1 MQEGKKA
8 EQHFQHKML
17 SSSKGFS
24 FCYLERLHT
33 STDFNRVLKKGKK
46 FKTAFVNIYVLKRK
60 DNNEI
65 RRLGLI
71 TSRKVGKAVLRNKA
85 KRRLREIFRT
95 NKHKLTPGLDII
107 FILKPQITSIGYS
120 KLKSAVLECLENA
133 KFYKNI

>member
-1 MQEGKKA
+1 MQEGKKV
-8 EQHFQHKML
+8 EQRFQHKML
-17 SSSKGFS
+17 SSKRFS

-33 STDFNRVLKKGKK
+33 SADFNRVLQNGKK
-46 FKTAFVNIYVLKRK
+46 LKTVFVNIYVLKRK

-71 TSRKVGKAVLRNKA
+71 TSRKIGKAVVRNTA

-120 KLKSAVLECLENA
+120 KLKSAVLDCLESA
-133 KFYKNI
+133 KFYNSI

>member
-1 MQEGKKA
+1 
-8 EQHFQHKML
+8 ML

-24 FCYLERLHT
+24 FCYIEKLH
-33 STDFNRVLKKGKK
+33 SSADFNKVLKNGKRL
-46 FKTAFVNIYVLKRK
+46 KTVFVSICVLKRK

-71 TSRKVGKAVLRNKA
+71 TSKKVGSAVCRNRA

-120 KLKSAVLECLENA
+120 KLKTAVLDCLKSA
-133 KFYKNI
+133 GFYSNI

>member
-33 STDFNRVLKKGKK
+33 STDFNRVLKNGKK
-46 FKTAFVNIYVLKRK
+46 LKTVFVNIYVLKRK

-71 TSRKVGKAVLRNKA
+71 TSRKIGKAVVRNTA

-95 NKHKLTPGLDII
+95 NKHKLTPGLDVI
-107 FILKPQITSIGYS
+107 FILKPQITSTGYS
-120 KLKSAVLECLENA
+120 KLKKDVLDCLESA
-133 KFYKNI
+133 KFYNNI

>member
-1 MQEGKKA
+1 MPEEKKA

-33 STDFNRVLKKGKK
+33 SADFNRVFKNGKK
-46 FKTAFVNIYVLKRK
+46 LKTVFVNIYVLKRN
-60 DNNEI
+60 DNNEV
-65 RRLGLI
+65 RRLGLV
-71 TSRKVGKAVLRNKA
+71 TSRKVGKAVVRNTA

-107 FILKPQITSIGYS
+107 FILKPQITSTGYS
-120 KLKSAVLECLENA
+120 NLKNTVLDCLESA
-133 KFYKNI
+133 KFYNDI

>member
-1 MQEGKKA
+1 MPEGKKV
-8 EQHFQHKML
+8 EQLFQHKML

-24 FCYLERLHT
+24 FCYIEKLH
-33 STDFNRVLKKGKK
+33 SSADFNKVLKNGKRL
-46 FKTAFVNIYVLKRK
+46 KTVFVSICVLKRK

-71 TSRKVGKAVLRNKA
+71 TSKKVGSAVCRNRA

-120 KLKSAVLECLENA
+120 KLKTAVLDCLKSA
-133 KFYKNI
+133 GFYSNI

>member
-1 MQEGKKA
+1 
-8 EQHFQHKML
+8 ML

-24 FCYLERLHT
+24 FCYIEKLH
-33 STDFNRVLKKGKK
+33 SSADFNKVLKNGKRL
-46 FKTAFVNIYVLKRK
+46 KTVFVSICVLKRK

-71 TSRKVGKAVLRNKA
+71 TSKKVGSAVCRNRA

-120 KLKSAVLECLENA
+120 KLKTAVLDCLKSA
-133 KFYKNI
+133 GFYSNIY

>member
-1 MQEGKKA
+1 
-8 EQHFQHKML
+8 ML

-24 FCYLERLHT
+24 FCYIEKLH
-33 STDFNRVLKKGKK
+33 SSADFNKVLKNGKRL
-46 FKTAFVNIYVLKRK
+46 KTVFVSICVLKRK

-71 TSRKVGKAVLRNKA
+71 TSKKVGIAVCRNRA

-120 KLKSAVLECLENA
+120 KLKTAVLDCLKSA
-133 KFYKNI
+133 GFYSNI

>member
-1 MQEGKKA
+1 
-8 EQHFQHKML
+8 ML

-24 FCYLERLHT
+24 FCYIEKLHT
-33 STDFNRVLKKGKK
+33 SADFNKVLKNGKRL
-46 FKTAFVNIYVLKRK
+46 KTVFVSICVLKRK

-71 TSRKVGKAVLRNKA
+71 TSKKVGCAVCRNRA

-107 FILKPQITSIGYS
+107 FILKPQIASIGYS
-120 KLKSAVLECLENA
+120 KLKTTVLDCLKSAR
-133 KFYKNI
+133 FFGNI

>member
-1 MQEGKKA
+1 
-8 EQHFQHKML
+8 ML

-24 FCYLERLHT
+24 FCYIEKLH
-33 STDFNRVLKKGKK
+33 SSADFNKVLKNGKRL
-46 FKTAFVNIYVLKRK
+46 KTVFVSICVLKRK

-71 TSRKVGKAVLRNKA
+71 TSKKVGSAVCRNRA

-120 KLKSAVLECLENA
+120 KL
-133 KFYKNI
+133 

>member
-1 MQEGKKA
+1 MPEGKKV
-8 EQHFQHKML
+8 EQLFQHKML

-24 FCYLERLHT
+24 FCYIEKLH
-33 STDFNRVLKKGKK
+33 SSADFNKVLKNGKRL
-46 FKTAFVNIYVLKRK
+46 KTVFVSICVLKRK

-71 TSRKVGKAVLRNKA
+71 TSKKVGSAVCRNRA

-120 KLKSAVLECLENA
+120 KLKSAVLDCL
-133 KFYKNI
+133 

>member
-1 MQEGKKA
+1 MQEGKKV

-17 SSSKGFS
+17 SSKGFS

-33 STDFNRVLKKGKK
+33 SADFNRVLKNGKK
-46 FKTAFVNIYVLKRK
+46 LKTVFVNIYVLKRK

-71 TSRKVGKAVLRNKA
+71 TSRKIGKAVVRNTV

-120 KLKSAVLECLENA
+120 KLKSAVLDCLESA
-133 KFYKNI
+133 KFYNNI